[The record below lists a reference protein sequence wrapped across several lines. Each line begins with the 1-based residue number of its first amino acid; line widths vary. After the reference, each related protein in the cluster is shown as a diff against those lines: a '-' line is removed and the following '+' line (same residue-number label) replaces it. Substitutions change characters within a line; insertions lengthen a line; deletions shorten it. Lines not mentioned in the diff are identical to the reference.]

1 MKLRGEEES
10 NLIILLRNR
19 RIKRYDATRLGKVS
33 ILSSMDMDGETL
45 YSIYKG
51 REDVEQSFDAMKN
64 ELEEDKTYLQDDES
78 IWGYF
83 FVTFLSLYQHYRVL
97 SLIRS
102 KDLVRRLSVNEVLL
116 QLSRIYQVKYADG
129 TTGFLNILMEVENI
143 IEALDLDILP
153 KS

>member
-1 MKLRGEEES
+1 
-10 NLIILLRNR
+10 
-19 RIKRYDATRLGKVS
+19 
-33 ILSSMDMDGETL
+33 MDGETIF
-45 YSIYKG
+45 SIYKG

-83 FVTFLSLYQHYRVL
+83 FITFLSLYQHYRVL

-102 KDLVRRLSVNEVLL
+102 RNLVGKLSVNELLL
-116 QLSRIYQVKYADG
+116 QLSRVYMVKYADG
-129 TTGFLNILMEVENI
+129 TTGFLDIPKKVENI
-143 IEALDLDILP
+143 IEALDLNILP